1 MRRSGHVH
9 SSDTQTRRG
18 DWIALAVLLVGTFMA
33 ALDVTIVN
41 VAAPH
46 MQQDLGISGAGLQL
60 VISGYSVVYATLLI
74 TMARLGDDHGH
85 RRLFLIGLAT
95 FTGASLLCGVAWS
108 EEVLI
113 GARVLQAAGAAAM
126 GPQVVTVIQLRFAGA
141 ARNKALALFAIV
153 ISFGAVAGQ
162 VVGGALVTLDLAGT
176 SWRPVFLVNVPV
188 GVALLLAGPR
198 LLPVTR
204 SPVRRALDIRGVALL
219 LAVVL
224 AVIVPLVFGHEAG
237 WAPWTF
243 ACLAAAVPA
252 GALLVAHLN
261 RLRTAGGDPLVDLR
275 LLRRPPLTLALL
287 AVCAAVVAYGGFL
300 FTMTLHLQSGMGR
313 SAPSSGLTFAPYAVG
328 FAVVSLAMAGAGAR
342 SARVLT
348 PLGLAITAAAYA
360 GLGLAA
366 RHGAWD
372 AAVQLPLLAVAGAG
386 FGTGFSPLIAR
397 AISDVPAQAA
407 PDASGLVNTAVQL
420 CFALGVA
427 TIGSAF
433 LDQATAMTA
442 AVTGHAFAIA
452 AYACGGLSLAGAAL
466 AVALGRAERAPVADV
481 VPAQGALARSA

>member
-1 MRRSGHVH
+1 MSPSPH
-9 SSDTQTRRG
+9 TTRG
-18 DWIALAVLLVGTFMA
+18 DWIALVVLLIGTFMA
-33 ALDVTIVN
+33 SLDVTIVN

-46 MQQDLGISGAGLQL
+46 MQEDLGLSGAGLQL

-85 RRLFLIGLAT
+85 RRLFLFGLAT
-95 FTGASLLCGVAWS
+95 FTGASLLCGLAWS

-126 GPQVVTVIQLRFAGA
+126 SPQVVTVIQLRFADA
-141 ARNKALALFAIV
+141 ARAKALALFAIV

-162 VVGGALVTLDLAGT
+162 VLGGALVTVDLLGT

-188 GVALLLAGPR
+188 GVALLAAGPR

-204 SPVRRALDIRGVALL
+204 GARRGLDLGGVALL
-219 LAVVL
+219 SAVVL
-224 AVIVPLVFGHEAG
+224 LVIVPLVFGHEAD

-243 ACLAAAVPA
+243 ACLAASVPA
-252 GALLVAHLN
+252 GALLVAHLA
-261 RLRTAGGDPLVDLR
+261 RRRTAGGDPLVDLR
-275 LLRRPPLTLALL
+275 LLRRPPLTLAVLS
-287 AVCAAVVAYGGFL
+287 VCAVVVAYGGFL
-300 FTMTLHLQSGMGR
+300 FTMTLHLQGGLGR
-313 SAPSSGLTFAPYAVG
+313 SALSSGLTFAPYALG
-328 FAVVSLAMAGAGAR
+328 FAVVSLLMAGVGPGR
-342 SARVLT
+342 ARVLT
-348 PLGLAITAAAYA
+348 PLGLAITALAYL

-366 RHGAWD
+366 RQGAWD
-372 AAVQLPLLAVAGAG
+372 AAIQLPLLAVAGAG

-397 AISDVPAQAA
+397 AVSDVPAAAA

-427 TIGSAF
+427 TIGSVF
-433 LDQATAMTA
+433 LDEATAMTA

-452 AYACGGLSLAGAAL
+452 AYACGALALAGAGL
-466 AVALGRAERAPVADV
+466 AVALGRAERAPVPAG
-481 VPAQGALARSA
+481 AQGALARSA